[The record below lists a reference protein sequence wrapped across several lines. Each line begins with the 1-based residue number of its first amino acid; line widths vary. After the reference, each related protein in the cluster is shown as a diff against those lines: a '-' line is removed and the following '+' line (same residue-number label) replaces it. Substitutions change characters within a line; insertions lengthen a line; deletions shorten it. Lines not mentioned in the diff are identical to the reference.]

1 MLAGG
6 APFMAEIK
14 VVAGNCGKGRGQY
27 EAGVFTTPD
36 GVERGVDTVVAIES
50 HGGVAGER
58 GWGEQVLTGIKGGL
72 GLASQ
77 LDLTGAAG
85 LAVSALAA
93 VEADESRPKALVE
106 IAFADDGLVVAL
118 ADARLAALVAH
129 DREVLRVG
137 LARAA
142 SRLAVPLAP
151 ETASAGT
158 LQAASDAVQAAA
170 GAAGSSLTSAFGFVR
185 RSVGLER
192 G

>member
-1 MLAGG
+1 MLAGR

-14 VVAGNCGKGRGQY
+14 IVAGSCGKGRGVY
-27 EAGVFTTPD
+27 EAGLFTTPD
-36 GVERGVDTVVAIES
+36 GVERGVETVVTIES

-85 LAVSALAA
+85 LAASALAA
-93 VEADESRPKALVE
+93 VEADEHRPKALVE
-106 IAFADDGLVVAL
+106 IVFADGGLVVAL

-142 SRLAVPLAP
+142 SRLAAPLAP

-170 GAAGSSLTSAFGFVR
+170 EAAGSSLTSALGFVR
-185 RSVGLER
+185 RSVRLER

>member
-1 MLAGG
+1 
-6 APFMAEIK
+6 MAEIK
-14 VVAGNCGKGRGQY
+14 IVAGSCGKGRGQY

-50 HGGVAGER
+50 HGGVTGER

-85 LAVSALAA
+85 LAASALAS
-93 VEADESRPKALVE
+93 VEADESQPKALVE
-106 IAFADDGLVVAL
+106 IAFADGGVVVAL
-118 ADARLAALVAH
+118 ADARLAALVTH

-137 LARAA
+137 FARAA
-142 SRLAVPLAP
+142 SRLAALPAPDSTAAGPL
-151 ETASAGT
+151 
-158 LQAASDAVQAAA
+158 QVASDAVQSAAE
-170 GAAGSSLTSAFGFVR
+170 AAGSSLTSALGFVR
-185 RSVGLER
+185 RSVRLER

>member
-1 MLAGG
+1 
-6 APFMAEIK
+6 MAEIK
-14 VVAGNCGKGRGQY
+14 IVAGSCGKGRGVY
-27 EAGVFTTPD
+27 EAGLFTTPD
-36 GVERGVDTVVAIES
+36 GVERGVETVVTIES

-85 LAVSALAA
+85 LAASALAA
-93 VEADESRPKALVE
+93 VEADEHRPKALVE
-106 IAFADDGLVVAL
+106 IVFADGGLVVAL

-142 SRLAVPLAP
+142 SRLAAPLAP

-170 GAAGSSLTSAFGFVR
+170 EAAGSSLTSALGFVR
-185 RSVGLER
+185 RSVRLER